1 MKFNYFLVFLG
12 YLTFTS
18 AVAQSPMTLKGKV
31 VELLQD
37 RTKPVPGVVVSVSGE
52 SYDVTGQDGSFKLF
66 APQGLDFVTITIK
79 GTQDNVIS
87 PYEGKVSLPPMYQPI
102 EIRLCNENNSKLLA
116 KVHDLNSRIKTLQKN
131 QNLSARQVE
140 LLHKTML
147 DTIEHY
153 QAKVDAIAGKLNAT
167 EKENNVLKTRISELE
182 KINRELEE
190 KLFIA
195 LGEKYSEQ
203 QKHYHSI
210 TALLNTYS
218 SRIKDL
224 QLALPGDAL
233 ACASNTP
240 KACDRFYTTIEKYN
254 QARNA
259 INENKDQQLQEV
271 VHYWPNPEV
280 AMQLQ
285 KTYSYILDKIHEP
298 LLFAKMNTVIITPLK
313 DRSQGKSKLKTIK
326 KQIFTGGTS
335 LVNEL
340 KPMIVQMDEMKLKLF
355 NLLTNSIQ

>member
-1 MKFNYFLVFLG
+1 MKFNYFLFLLG
-12 YLTFTS
+12 HLTFFSTR
-18 AVAQSPMTLKGKV
+18 AQSPMTLKGKV
-31 VELLQD
+31 VELTQD
-37 RTKPVPGVVVSVSGE
+37 QTKPVSGVVVSVSGE

-79 GTQDNVIS
+79 GTQDNVLS

-116 KVHDLNSRIKTLQKN
+116 KVKDLNSRIKSLQKN
-131 QNLSARQVE
+131 QKLSDRQVE

-153 QAKVDAIAGKLNAT
+153 QAKVDEIAGKLTAT

-182 KINRELEE
+182 KINIDLEN
-190 KLFIA
+190 KLFVA
-195 LGEKYSEQ
+195 LGEKYTEQ
-203 QKHYHSI
+203 QKQYSSI

-224 QLALPGDAL
+224 HLAIPGDAL

-240 KACDRFYTTIEKYN
+240 KACDRFYNTIEKYN

-259 INENKDQQLQEV
+259 INENKDNQLEAV
-271 VHYWPNPEV
+271 THYWSNPEV
-280 AMQLQ
+280 AIQLQ

-298 LLFAKMNTVIITPLK
+298 LLFDKMNTAIITPLK
-313 DRSQGKSKLKTIK
+313 DRSQGKSKLKAVK
-326 KQIFTGGTS
+326 NQISSGGTS
-335 LVNEL
+335 LANEL
-340 KPMIVQMDEMKLKLF
+340 KPMIV
-355 NLLTNSIQ
+355 